1 MNAFARATRSLRD
14 YDPVR
19 VTGRVRRVVGL
30 VAEAEGLP
38 LAVGSSCRL
47 VCRGQGSREL
57 DAEVVG
63 FRDGRT
69 LLLPYGRL
77 DGVAPGDRVVHD
89 GAKLD
94 VGVGRELLGRVVDGR
109 GLPIDGAGPLGAMER
124 FSLDQP
130 PVPAMRRQ
138 RIAAPV
144 GTGVRA
150 IDTLLAC
157 GKGQRMGIFAGSGVG
172 KSTILGMLARRC
184 EVPITVVAL
193 IGERGREVR
202 EFIERDLGPEGLAR
216 SVVVVATSDDPPVLR
231 LRAARTATAIA
242 EWFRDQGEDVLLL
255 LDSLTR
261 VALAQREVG
270 LSANEPPTTRGFT
283 PSVFTLLPQLLERT
297 GAGERGTITSFYTVL
312 VEGDDLH
319 DPIGDAVR
327 GILDGHIWLSRK
339 LAARGHFPAID
350 VLESVS
356 RVMPEVVEEEH
367 VAAAQQV
374 GEDLARARDVED
386 LVQLGAY
393 VRGQDTRTDGALDR
407 LPAIEELLRQG
418 AKDSCTRTEAVES
431 MLAIGRE
438 RGLRAMARGGFGGS
452 PGPVPIGGGAESGDA
467 RGTEGGTR

>member
-47 VCRGQGSREL
+47 ICRGQGSREL

-89 GAKLD
+89 GSKLD

-172 KSTILGMLARRC
+172 K
-184 EVPITVVAL
+184 
-193 IGERGREVR
+193 
-202 EFIERDLGPEGLAR
+202 
-216 SVVVVATSDDPPVLR
+216 
-231 LRAARTATAIA
+231 
-242 EWFRDQGEDVLLL
+242 
-255 LDSLTR
+255 
-261 VALAQREVG
+261 
-270 LSANEPPTTRGFT
+270 
-283 PSVFTLLPQLLERT
+283 
-297 GAGERGTITSFYTVL
+297 
-312 VEGDDLH
+312 
-319 DPIGDAVR
+319 
-327 GILDGHIWLSRK
+327 
-339 LAARGHFPAID
+339 
-350 VLESVS
+350 
-356 RVMPEVVEEEH
+356 
-367 VAAAQQV
+367 
-374 GEDLARARDVED
+374 
-386 LVQLGAY
+386 
-393 VRGQDTRTDGALDR
+393 
-407 LPAIEELLRQG
+407 
-418 AKDSCTRTEAVES
+418 
-431 MLAIGRE
+431 
-438 RGLRAMARGGFGGS
+438 
-452 PGPVPIGGGAESGDA
+452 
-467 RGTEGGTR
+467 